1 MLVVAVL
8 LCLGVMNIAVRATW
22 TEMDDGVLWRATA
35 SDLVAREVA
44 EDSPAARAGVRA
56 GDILLQV
63 DGVPVTSPE
72 DVVKALLAAT
82 GCGELGTTSPDGR
95 FTVIEVE
102 CLGACGFPTPILIDD
117 DFIENVTP
125 ETVPGLLQ
133 RYA

>member
-8 LCLGVMNIAVRATW
+8 LCLGIMNMAVRASW

-63 DGVPVTSPE
+63 DGIPVTSPD
-72 DVVKALLAAT
+72 DVVKALHAASRGSVLT
-82 GCGELGTTSPDGR
+82 YSLLRMQGSDPIVMNSNRNFDDGK
-95 FTVIEVE
+95 
-102 CLGACGFPTPILIDD
+102 
-117 DFIENVTP
+117 
-125 ETVPGLLQ
+125 VPPWQ
-133 RYA
+133 RNHASSSNRPLRM